1 MNKYYVILKVV
12 TESYKRVEVEANS
25 EEEAEVKAKELL
37 NGTFYT
43 YTDMGEDTTVEL
55 EQVIKYK
62 IGDNNDDEH
71 MLA

>member
-55 EQVIKYK
+55 EQVIK
-62 IGDNNDDEH
+62 
-71 MLA
+71 

>member
-1 MNKYYVILKVV
+1 MV
-12 TESYKRVEVEANS
+12 TESYKRIEVEANS

-37 NGTFYT
+37 NSTFYT

-62 IGDNNDDEH
+62 NR
-71 MLA
+71 

>member
-37 NGTFYT
+37 NSTFYT

-62 IGDNNDDEH
+62 NR
-71 MLA
+71 

>member
-12 TESYKRVEVEANS
+12 TESYKRVEVEANF

-37 NGTFYT
+37 NSTFYT

-62 IGDNNDDEH
+62 NR
-71 MLA
+71 